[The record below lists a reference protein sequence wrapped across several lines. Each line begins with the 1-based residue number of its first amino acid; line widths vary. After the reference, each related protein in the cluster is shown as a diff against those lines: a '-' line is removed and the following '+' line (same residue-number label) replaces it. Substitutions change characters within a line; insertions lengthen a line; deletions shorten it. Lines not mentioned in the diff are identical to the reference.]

1 MQATQGQ
8 TTAMADLW
16 AFFFLPCGLTPQIT
30 GSQKMQSEERA
41 AQLLDIRWKPLGKEV
56 EILIS
61 YTHAS
66 TNS

>member
-41 AQLLDIRWKPLGKEV
+41 AQLLAVRVPGKGTGYPAPSPQIR
-56 EILIS
+56 
-61 YTHAS
+61 T
-66 TNS
+66 